1 MFPPLL
7 SLLFLS
13 SVAYGGETPLP
24 TFLIRASVFLLF
36 AILLW
41 ARPRVGWRWSHLDLP
56 AGSFILYSIV
66 ATSWAVY
73 PWAAYQYALN
83 ILCVGLVYFLV
94 RCQEGE
100 GDGERE
106 TARVMAAILLAAA
119 VQVALE
125 LLQRVSGRAGGLWG
139 SFANS
144 NFLAGYLFFGLV
156 AALGFAWKG
165 TAPGFD
171 VRKTPYFALAALMGY
186 GICLTQSRAMAAV
199 AAGVSLFLIVTARGR
214 QRALYL
220 AGAAAGGALLAAAVA
235 TRFSAALDPYAFS
248 RLNMWKAAWKTAVA
262 HPIGV
267 GLGGYKFFWLR
278 FREPI
283 EGAVFRFGKT
293 ADTAHSHFFG
303 ILSELGFP
311 GVLLAVAIVCA
322 VLVLVWR
329 EGRRE
334 DRILP
339 LCLIPLGAT
348 IHAFFD
354 VNLEPLGIALPV
366 AACTAL
372 LANRNARG
380 GKKGLSLSP
389 VLRAAPSLVLLL
401 CVGYSAAAC
410 LGYHRYRGGLE
421 SLGKG
426 DTKEAMTGFS
436 SAERCDP
443 LNSAY
448 PDAVSSVHY
457 RWYLRTR
464 RAEYLAAAVNAEQRA
479 VAASPEDSLH
489 LSQAGFLLGELAEAV
504 PDEEQRRAFRE
515 FSLSALDESLRKN
528 PFGVVAGMRKAE
540 VLRRAGKTEAAR
552 DILERTIAIEP
563 NAAIVHLMLARLE
576 EPENPGKAA
585 ERYRMAIARSRELE
599 RMPLDLSQ
607 REFLRFDRTEI
618 ERRAETLERGHF
630 PSPSGGQ

>member
-1 MFPPLL
+1 M
-7 SLLFLS
+7 
-13 SVAYGGETPLP
+13 
-24 TFLIRASVFLLF
+24 FLIRASVFLLF

-41 ARPRVGWRWSHLDLP
+41 TVSRAAWGWSRLDLL
-56 AGSFILYSIV
+56 AAVFVLYSIV
-66 ATSWAVY
+66 STAWAAY
-73 PWAAYQYALN
+73 PWAAYQFALN

-94 RCQEGE
+94 RCL
-100 GDGERE
+100 DGECGGGRE
-106 TARVMAAILLAAA
+106 AGRVMAAILIAAT

-125 LLQRVSGRAGGLWG
+125 LLQQVSGRAGGLWG

-156 AALGFAWKG
+156 VSIHFAG
-165 TAPGFD
+165 RETGAGSH
-171 VRKTPYFALAALMGY
+171 VGRVLYFPLAFLMLY
-186 GICLTQSRAMAAV
+186 GIYLTQSRAMAAV
-199 AAGVSLFLIVTARGR
+199 AAGVSLFLVVTARAR
-214 QRALYL
+214 QRRLVL
-220 AGAAAGGALLAAAVA
+220 AGTAVGGALLAAAVA
-235 TRFSAALDPYAFS
+235 SRFSAALDPYAFS
-248 RLNMWKAAWKTAVA
+248 RLNIWKAAWKTAVS
-262 HPIGV
+262 HPFGV

-303 ILSELGFP
+303 ILSELGLP
-311 GVLLAVAIVCA
+311 GVLLAVAIACA

-380 GKKGLSLSP
+380 GMKDLSLSP
-389 VLRAAPSLVLLL
+389 VLRAAPSMVLLL
-401 CVGYSAAAC
+401 CFGYSAAAC
-410 LGYHRYRGGLE
+410 LGYHRYRGGVE

-426 DTKEAMTGFS
+426 DTKEAMSGFS

-457 RWYLRTR
+457 RWYLQTR

-479 VAASPEDSLH
+479 VAASPEDPLH
-489 LSQAGFLLGELAEAV
+489 RSQAGFLLGELAEAV
-504 PDEEQRRAFRE
+504 PDEEQRRGFRD

-540 VLRRAGKTEAAR
+540 VLRRAGRTEEAR
-552 DILERTIAIEP
+552 EVLERMVAIEP
-563 NAAIVHLMLARLE
+563 NAVIAHLMLARLE
-576 EPENPGKAA
+576 ESENPGKAA
-585 ERYRMAIARSRELE
+585 ARYRMAIARARELE
-599 RMPLDLSQ
+599 SKPLDPSQ
-607 REFLRFDRTEI
+607 REFLRFDRREI
-618 ERRAETLERGHF
+618 ERRVETLERGHF
-630 PSPSGGQ
+630 PSRSEGQ